1 MLYQHFRIFLNVK
14 KVYLKIFINFEKLE
28 LKKIAEMIKGIVLE
42 IIRFDRKK
50 NRRLNI
56 TIR

>member
-28 LKKIAEMIKGIVLE
+28 LKKIAEMIKGIVLA

-50 NRRLNI
+50 K
-56 TIR
+56 